1 MMELTVKHIEHYDTR
16 VTVDDKNF
24 IFSNPEEAED
34 MYNILSSMMR
44 ENALSSCEIDKLKR
58 EITKHMINNSVYVL
72 ASYNYD
78 AEYILM
84 ISKEYGKVK
93 KHFDKLVKES
103 GNGKGYIIYKYTLD
117 KYYPSNDSHAE
128 AIDWICKDYDGQ
140 IKDLTKI

>member
-58 EITKHMINNSVYVL
+58 EITMLKVTIARNE
-72 ASYNYD
+72 SYIDRLTHKSNWRTSAYD
-78 AEYILM
+78 
-84 ISKEYGKVK
+84 
-93 KHFDKLVKES
+93 
-103 GNGKGYIIYKYTLD
+103 
-117 KYYPSNDSHAE
+117 
-128 AIDWICKDYDGQ
+128 
-140 IKDLTKI
+140 

>member
-1 MMELTVKHIEHYDTR
+1 
-16 VTVDDKNF
+16 
-24 IFSNPEEAED
+24 
-34 MYNILSSMMR
+34 
-44 ENALSSCEIDKLKR
+44 
-58 EITKHMINNSVYVL
+58 MINNSVYVL
-72 ASYNYD
+72 VSYNYYD

-84 ISKEYGKVK
+84 ISKGYSKVK